1 MGDIMT
7 ATKPGRAALRPPPAG
22 THTAKRPKVPGPP
35 VRALPGT
42 LAKLWHDRLALL
54 SDAAAEFGDVVRFA
68 MGPKTLYFF
77 NHPDHAK
84 HVLADNAANY
94 HKGLGLS
101 QAKRVLG
108 DGLLTSEGE
117 LWRKQRRTIQPAFR
131 RDRIASF
138 AGAIVE
144 EAGAMLDRLESRA
157 GGEPVEMG
165 DEMTRLTLRVLGRTL
180 LDIDLS
186 PFSVLGAAFEVVQD
200 HAMFEMVTLG
210 MLPLWLPLPR
220 NRRFRS
226 ARRQL
231 EDVVFGLVAEHE
243 KASPRG
249 GGDVISRLLEAYRG
263 EPHAG
268 LRRRLRD
275 ELITILLAGHETTA
289 STLSWTWYLLD
300 RHPEVAER
308 IRAEA
313 DEVFGDSTP
322 GYEALHGLRYTS
334 MVIEEVMRLYPP
346 VWGLPRVA
354 VSDDDIGGCRVPAGA
369 DVMISPYTL
378 HRHPGFWP
386 DPGRFDP
393 ERFGPSQPGPAHRYA
408 YIPFGAGPRV
418 CVGSNL
424 GMMEATLV
432 TAMAAR
438 RFRLAL
444 VPGRTVSA
452 EANLSLRVRDGLP
465 MMVRR
470 A

>member
-1 MGDIMT
+1 MT
-7 ATKPGRAALRPPPAG
+7 ATKPARAALRPARVR
-22 THTAKRPKVPGPP
+22 TVKRATPPGPP
-35 VRALPGT
+35 FRALPGT

-54 SDAAAEFGDVVRFA
+54 SDAAAQFGDVVRFT

-84 HVLADNAANY
+84 HVLADNAGNY

-108 DGLLTSEGE
+108 EGLLTSEGE

-131 RDRIASF
+131 RDRIAGF
-138 AGAIVE
+138 AGVIAE
-144 EAGAMLDRLESRA
+144 EAGAMLDRLEAQVGR
-157 GGEPVEMG
+157 EPVEMG
-165 DEMTRLTLRVLGRTL
+165 AEMTRLTLRVLGKTL
-180 LDIDLS
+180 LDADLS
-186 PFSVLGAAFEVVQD
+186 PFSVLGEAFEVAQD

-220 NRRFRS
+220 NRRFRA

-231 EDVVFGLVAEHE
+231 EDVVFSLVAQHE

-249 GGDVISRLLEAYRG
+249 GGDVISRLLDAYRH
-263 EPHAG
+263 EPPAG
-268 LRRRLRD
+268 IRRRLRD

-308 IRAEA
+308 VRAEA
-313 DEVFGDSTP
+313 DEVFGDTVP
-322 GYEALHGLRYTS
+322 AHEALHGLRYTS
-334 MVIEEVMRLYPP
+334 MVIQETMRLYPP
-346 VWGLPRVA
+346 VWGLPRTAISQDEV
-354 VSDDDIGGCRVPAGA
+354 GGCRVPAGA

-393 ERFGPSQPGPAHRYA
+393 QRFGPAQPGPAHRYA

-444 VPGRTVSA
+444 LPGREVTA
-452 EANLSLRVRDGLP
+452 EAMLSLRVRDGLP